1 MEKKEATANGVSGA
15 NVVTA
20 PAAPVEPARRLLEAV
35 CGQQS
40 HEDWCNIRQLVRCM
54 TRGQKIRDVDGK
66 VQIDP
71 PSAQIRDQK
80 PVMTADDAAL
90 TIALKAKGDGVAPLE
105 AARELVCEAKSRR
118 LLAKEAAQAD
128 NQDATPEAA
137 KEK

>member
-54 TRGQKIRDVDGK
+54 TRG
-66 VQIDP
+66 
-71 PSAQIRDQK
+71 QK